1 MKFIKSDAHANE
13 IVYSVDIYPRTTAS
27 SSFLNKIENRR
38 CNVTVASTIQLELHR
53 SVRIL
58 GSIAAKLNAFWCI
71 C

>member
-38 CNVTVASTIQLELHR
+38 CNVTVASTIQDGFF
-53 SVRIL
+53 VT
-58 GSIAAKLNAFWCI
+58 
-71 C
+71 